1 MVDKSAKKTERSRKR
16 RSFLFWVVSV
26 LAVLGFVGMVFLAGF
41 GLHFYLQ
48 LRKDLP
54 DVAALKDY
62 RPSLITTVYSDA
74 DKPIGTFYIEK
85 RILLPLAEVP
95 DLLVKAFIAVE
106 DARFYQHNG
115 IDLQGISR
123 AFWANYRAK
132 HITQGG
138 STITQQLA
146 KTLFLSP
153 ERKMRRKLKEMLLAM
168 DIEQRFSKDEV
179 LELYLNQIYFGAGA
193 YGVEAAAQTY
203 FGKPAGALTLGEM
216 AVLASLPKSPSRF
229 DPFKRPEEALA
240 RRAVVLSRMESEHF
254 ITAED
259 RNAAEAEPLKLAEKE
274 ICRDV
279 NAYFIEHVRRYL
291 MERYGSQK
299 LYQSGLEVYTTM
311 NQEMQQAATV
321 AVRTGIRAYDKRHGY
336 RGPLGTASG
345 DVPPP
350 DGQLD
355 EAQASRGDATESPLA
370 ICVDQILE
378 GVVTKVAAKGAWVG
392 VRGEQGFLPFE
403 GLKWAK
409 EGVPLDR
416 SGDPDRVRWIE
427 PKHPADVISP
437 GDRILVRVH
446 PFDAE
451 LDAFPLSLEQE
462 PEVQGALLAL
472 NPGTGEI
479 KAMVG
484 GYDYEKSEFNRAV
497 QAKRQP
503 GSAFKPIIYG
513 AAIEKGFSPAS
524 IIIDTPVIF
533 QDPNMEEKWKPAN
546 YSERFYGPTRL
557 RVALAKSRNVVT
569 VKLLQKVGIGHVI
582 NFAQRIGITSP
593 LAMDYSLALGSS
605 VLTLQELTAAYG
617 VFANG
622 GQRAQPYFIRKIL
635 DYDGNV
641 VEENHP
647 PVVDGIDPDLAYIV
661 TNMLEDVVKY
671 GTGREMKELG
681 RPTAGKTGTTNNFLD
696 ALYLGFVPDLVAG
709 VWVGYDDMR
718 PLGQS
723 ESGSKAAGPIWLS
736 FMKEVTRDWE
746 KKPFIAP
753 PGVIFVKV
761 DAETGLLPSTG
772 SESSYL
778 ECFKEGSE
786 PREFAP
792 VKSAKEVDFF
802 EMDSRSIGSLPEH
815 SPSRPSESDL
825 L

>member
-1 MVDKSAKKTERSRKR
+1 MIGKKAKKTEGLKKR
-16 RSFLFWVVSV
+16 RSFVFWAVSLVGVV
-26 LAVLGFVGMVFLAGF
+26 GFVGMVFLAGF

-54 DVAALKDY
+54 DVNALKDY
-62 RPSLITTVYSDA
+62 RPSLITTVYSDV
-74 DKPIGTFYIEK
+74 DEPIGSFYIEK
-85 RILLPLAEVP
+85 RILVPLTEIP
-95 DLLVKAFIAVE
+95 DLLVKAFIAIE
-106 DARFYQHNG
+106 DARFYDHTG

-132 HITQGG
+132 QITQGG

-168 DIEQRFSKDEV
+168 DIERRFSKDEI

-216 AVLASLPKSPSRF
+216 AILAALPKSPSRF
-229 DPFKRPEEALA
+229 DPFKRPEEALV

-254 ITAED
+254 ITGEQRQSAQD
-259 RNAAEAEPLKLAEKE
+259 EPLKLAEKE

-279 NAYFIEHVRRYL
+279 NAYFVEHVRRYL
-291 MERYGSQK
+291 MDRYGSQK
-299 LYQSGLEVYTTM
+299 LYQSGLNVYTTLH
-311 NQEMQQAATV
+311 QEMQQAATV
-321 AVRTGIRAYDKRHGY
+321 AVRAGIRDYDKRHGY
-336 RGPLGTASG
+336 RGPLGRASA
-345 DVPPP
+345 DVPPA
-350 DGQLD
+350 DGQTD
-355 EAQASRGDATESPLA
+355 AAPPRAGDPTESPLA

-378 GVVTKVAAKGAWVG
+378 GLVTKVAAKGAWVQ
-392 VRGEQGFLPFE
+392 VRGETGFLPFE
-403 GLKWAK
+403 GLQWAK
-409 EGVPLDR
+409 KGVPLDR

-427 PKHPADVISP
+427 PKRPADVVRV
-437 GDRILVRVH
+437 GDRVLVKVH
-446 PFDAE
+446 PYDPK
-451 LDAFPLSLEQE
+451 LDMYPLSLEQE
-462 PEVQGALLAL
+462 PEVQGALIAL
-472 NPGTGEI
+472 DPGTGQI

-497 QAKRQP
+497 QARRQP

-524 IIIDTPVIF
+524 VIIDTPVIF

-582 NFAQRIGITSP
+582 NFAERLGITSP

-622 GQRAQPYFIRKIL
+622 GKRTEPYFIRKIL
-635 DYDGNV
+635 DYDGQV
-641 VEENHP
+641 IEENH
-647 PVVDGIDPDLAYIV
+647 VRVHDGIDPDLAYVV

-671 GTGREMKELG
+671 GTGHQMKELG
-681 RPTAGKTGTTNNFLD
+681 RPSAGKTGTTNNFLD
-696 ALYLGFVPDLVAG
+696 ALYIGYVPDLVTG

-736 FMKEVTRDWE
+736 FMKEATKDWE

-761 DAETGLLPSTG
+761 DEETGLLPSAG
-772 SESSYL
+772 SESTYL
-778 ECFKEGSE
+778 ECFRKGTE
-786 PREFAP
+786 PREYAP
-792 VKSAKEVDFF
+792 VKGAKEVDFF
-802 EMDSRSIGSLPEH
+802 EMDSRSVGAMPERA
-815 SPSRPSESDL
+815 PSRPSASDL